1 MSDYIYVEEKL
12 IDKLEKVGVTN
23 GKVIMLYAKIQALAE
38 ERGYTTAG
46 APYFCRIL
54 NITDRQTRR
63 YLSELESAGCITRFE
78 KRNGAHTEARLIYPK
93 LFVTEEDEY
102 DLGQDCPERTEM
114 TNDLGQKLS
123 DPGQKCPKPRTRMTK
138 TPDRNDQNLG
148 QKCHPVIVGNSKYHN
163 STRGTAD
170 AQRDASLVEVADAP
184 EVAFAPDMVAEAPV
198 YSADA
203 ARLRLPV
210 ASEWPAE
217 WIEKDIRKLDL
228 RFDGRVSDN
237 DMSGIIA
244 RTYRKHVNDDELNNE
259 EIFIAMVKEFTGGTF
274 NCNKDEVKRVC
285 AYICG
290 VPENTF
296 VPRID
301 PDPDDFSSDTDTVDS
316 GSDSP
321 DLADSGLTDPS
332 TDMVSSDI
340 TDSDSVTDPV
350 SDSSAD
356 PGPSDITVSTD
367 ITASSDTVIPIN
379 KDNTDVSGSNPGD
392 AA

>member
-114 TNDLGQKLS
+114 TNDLGQELS
-123 DPGQKCPKPRTRMTK
+123 DPGQKCPKPRTEMTK

-163 STRGTAD
+163 STRGTAA

-203 ARLRLPV
+203 ARLRLPA
-210 ASEWPAE
+210 ASGWPEE
-217 WIEKDIRKLDL
+217 WIKKDIQEMNL
-228 RFDGRVSDN
+228 RFNGRVSDN

-244 RTYRKHVNDDELNNE
+244 RTYRKHVNDDEFNNE

-274 NCNKDEVKRVC
+274 NCNKDEIKKAC
-285 AYICG
+285 AYVCG
-290 VPENTF
+290 VPETTF
-296 VPRID
+296 VPRVD
-301 PDPDDFSSDTDTVDS
+301 PDPDDPSSDTV
-316 GSDSP
+316 
-321 DLADSGLTDPS
+321 S
-332 TDMVSSDI
+332 TDI
-340 TDSDSVTDPV
+340 TDSDSVTDPA
-350 SDSSAD
+350 SDSSTD
-356 PGPSDITVSTD
+356 SVSSDIM
-367 ITASSDTVIPIN
+367 ASSDTKDSDTVVSIN
-379 KDNTDVSGSNPGD
+379 KDNTDISGSDPGD

>member
-123 DPGQKCPKPRTRMTK
+123 DPGQKCPKPRTRMSK
-138 TPDRNDQNLG
+138 TPDKNVQNLG
-148 QKCHPVIVGNSKYHN
+148 QKCHPVIVSNSKYHN
-163 STRGTAD
+163 STRGTAG

-184 EVAFAPDMVAEAPV
+184 DASLDMVANAPGN
-198 YSADA
+198 SADA

-228 RFDGRVSDN
+228 RFDGRIPDN
-237 DMSGIIA
+237 EMLGIIA
-244 RTYRKHVNDDELNNE
+244 RTYRQHINNDELDYK
-259 EIFIAMVKEFTGGTF
+259 EIFIEMVKEFTGGTF
-274 NCNKDEVKRVC
+274 NCNKDEVKKVC

-296 VPRID
+296 VPRVD
-301 PDPDDFSSDTDTVDS
+301 PKPDDLSSDTDTVDS

-332 TDMVSSDI
+332 TDMVSTDI
-340 TDSDSVTDPV
+340 TDPDSVIDPV

-356 PGPSDITVSTD
+356 PGPSDITT
-367 ITASSDTVIPIN
+367 SSDTIVPIN
-379 KDNTDVSGSNPGD
+379 QDNTDISGSNPGD